1 MIKENKIINKNSQKI
16 NHVNNLKK
24 YRKTKNTFHRRGDN
38 EQLSTN
44 EPKIIKKKQNK

>member
-24 YRKTKNTFHRRGDN
+24 LQKNKEYFAQERG
-38 EQLSTN
+38 QRT
-44 EPKIIKKKQNK
+44 IKYK